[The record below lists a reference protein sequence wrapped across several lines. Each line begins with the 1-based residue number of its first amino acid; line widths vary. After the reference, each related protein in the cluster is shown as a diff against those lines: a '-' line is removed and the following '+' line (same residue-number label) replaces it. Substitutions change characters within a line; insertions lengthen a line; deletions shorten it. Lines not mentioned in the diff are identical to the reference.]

1 MVKVPSPLRDD
12 VTLLG
17 DALMTAGATIRRA
30 GGTMIG
36 GAMILRDGAM
46 ILRDGAMMIGG
57 AMFHHAKFPIVS
69 VVTLR
74 RDLGILVTPF
84 DRVEIIQTC
93 LVEANVLQQVQ
104 ERVYIVHLASF
115 WEDIED
121 M

>member
-1 MVKVPSPLRDD
+1 VPSPLRDD

-74 RDLGILVTPF
+74 QCFAASARAGIHWIFLSKHHAIPAARTV
-84 DRVEIIQTC
+84 RGVMLQG
-93 LVEANVLQQVQ
+93 EAN
-104 ERVYIVHLASF
+104 A
-115 WEDIED
+115 